1 MILEQIKSPEDLGG
15 LTAAQLQSLAG
26 EIRQR
31 ITDVVAQT
39 GGHLASNLGVVELT
53 LALHRV
59 FDFKQDHLVF
69 DVGHQCY
76 THKLLTGREAEFNT
90 LRQEG
95 GLSGFP
101 NRRESPLYDRF
112 TTGHAGVSIST
123 ALGLAL
129 ADKAAGRPHRTVA
142 VIGDGA
148 LGSGVALEGLNHAGS
163 VKANLLVILNDNKMC
178 ISGTVGALAHAFTR
192 ARTSDLYRDFSKEVR
207 RMVQT
212 MPVIGSQL
220 RQTLSTVKDAIK
232 DVIVPDHAFEHFGFR
247 VLGPVNGHNLRELL
261 RTLEEVRTISGPI
274 MLHVCTEKGHGFDPA
289 VRNPADYHSASPFIE
304 QNGKVVPRAAAS
316 QQPAWGD
323 AAARIILEMA
333 SADERVMAI
342 TAAMPAG
349 TGLCAFEE
357 QYPERFF
364 DAGIA
369 ESHAVA
375 MAAGLAA
382 GGMRPVC
389 AIYSTFLQRS
399 YDQLF
404 HELALN
410 ENLPVLMLV
419 DRAGL
424 VGADGMTHQG
434 LYDIAYMRSLPNLV
448 LAAPADE
455 GELGGLIR
463 LGLEIEQSMAIR
475 YPRDVVPAGDLCQA
489 EGEHPMRLGRAAVIR
504 PGTDGAIVAYGS
516 TVPAALGAA
525 DLLAAEGLKVA
536 VISGRFAKPL
546 DEDLMAELAEVQPWL
561 ITVEDGCQAG
571 GFGSAVLESLQRRG
585 LAGKLADI
593 VAVPDELVEH
603 ASRGVL
609 LERFDMT
616 ATGLARRARRVMAA
630 SDDVKQSGDNK

>member
-1 MILEQIKSPEDLGG
+1 MILEQIKSPEDLRG
-15 LTAAQLQSLAG
+15 LSPVQLQALAG

-31 ITDVVAQT
+31 ITDVVSNN

-59 FDFKQDHLVF
+59 FDFTQDHLVF

-76 THKLLTGREAEFNT
+76 THKLLTGRAERFDT

-101 NRRESPLYDRF
+101 NRQESPQYDRF

-129 ADKAAGRPHRTVA
+129 ADQAAGRNRRTVA
-142 VIGDGA
+142 VVGDGA

-192 ARTSDLYRDFSKEVR
+192 ARTSDLYQDLSKEVR
-207 RMVQT
+207 RVAQA
-212 MPVIGSQL
+212 MPVIGTQL

-232 DVIVPDHAFEHFGFR
+232 DAIVPDHAFEHFGFR

-261 RTLEEVRTISGPI
+261 RTLEEVRGLSGPI
-274 MLHVCTEKGHGFDPA
+274 MLHVCTEKGHGFEPA
-289 VRNPADYHSASPFIE
+289 VNNPEDYHSASPFVA
-304 QNGKVVPRAAAS
+304 QNGKVVPRAAPAGAS
-316 QQPAWGD
+316 AGTAWGD
-323 AAARIILEMA
+323 AAAEILLELA
-333 SADERVMAI
+333 ADDERIMAI

-349 TGLCAFEE
+349 TGLEAFEDR
-357 QYPERFF
+357 YPARFF

-375 MAAGLAA
+375 MAAGMAA

-410 ENLPVLMLV
+410 VDLPVMLLV

-448 LAAPADE
+448 LAAPADK
-455 GELGGLIR
+455 GELRGMLR
-463 LGLEIEQSMAIR
+463 LGLEIDQSLAIR
-475 YPRDVVPAGDLCQA
+475 YPRDVVPEGDLSRA
-489 EGEHPMRLGRAAVIR
+489 AGANPVRLGKAAVLR
-504 PGTDGAIVAYGS
+504 EGPDGAIIAYGW
-516 TVPAALGAA
+516 TVEAALA
-525 DLLAAEGLKVA
+525 AAETLAGERINVT
-536 VISGRFAKPL
+536 VVSGRFAKPL
-546 DEDLMAELAEVQPWL
+546 DEELIVALAGKQPWL
-561 ITVEDGCQAG
+561 MTVEDGCRAG
-571 GFGSAVLESLQRRG
+571 GFGSAILELLQGHG
-585 LAGKLADI
+585 LAGRLADI

-603 ASRGVL
+603 ASRGRL
-609 LERFDMT
+609 LERFDLS
-616 ATGLARRARRVMAA
+616 AAGLVRRVRG
-630 SDDVKQSGDNK
+630 VVGG